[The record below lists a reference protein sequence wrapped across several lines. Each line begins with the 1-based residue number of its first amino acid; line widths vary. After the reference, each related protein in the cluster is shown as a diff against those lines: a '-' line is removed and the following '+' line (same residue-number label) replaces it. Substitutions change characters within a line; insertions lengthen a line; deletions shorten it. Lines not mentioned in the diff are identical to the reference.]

1 MNNIK
6 IAKTHNSVLEV
17 IKNRWSPRAFSSEVI
32 NETQLKALFEAA
44 SWAASAMNEQPWV
57 FLYAHKES
65 VGYEKILSSLA
76 EANQTWA
83 KNASVLIVAIA
94 KTTFENTGEKN
105 LWAEHDLG
113 MANAHL
119 LLQATELGFYGHQ
132 MAGFNKSALINLLEL
147 PENQNPICVIA
158 LGYLADADT
167 LAEPFKTRELTERK
181 RKEIKDF
188 VKKLE

>member
-6 IAKTHNSVLEV
+6 IAKTHNPVLEV

-32 NETQLKALFEAA
+32 SETQLNTLFEAA
-44 SWAASAMNEQPWV
+44 SWAASAMNEQPWQY
-57 FLYAHKES
+57 LYAQRGSEMFQN
-65 VGYEKILSSLA
+65 IWDSLA
-76 EANQTWA
+76 GGNQIWA
-83 KNASVLIVAIA
+83 KNAATFVIAVA
-94 KTTFENTGEKN
+94 KTTLESNGEKN
-105 LWAEHDLG
+105 NWAEHDLG

-132 MAGFNKSALINLLEL
+132 MAGFDKSALIDLLEL